1 MDIGFFTL
9 MGRCLLHLLFY
20 HGLQSIKIDYLYAPN
35 TICRHRI
42 LYPLW
47 LGPPFPNDA
56 RILKPKVGLGLNQI
70 EIDLRKVF
78 LEKYNFL

>member
-1 MDIGFFTL
+1 MDTIDIHHFKL
-9 MGRCLLHLLFY
+9 IRAPCLFGWWLQLL
-20 HGLQSIKIDYLYAPN
+20 A
-35 TICRHRI
+35 I

-47 LGPPFPNDA
+47 LKPLFPNDV

-78 LEKYNFL
+78 LEKYNFLWTK